1 MDVEE
6 KKKDLKDLKGDSKKD
21 LKQDLEENK
30 EVDLDKIVIK
40 KR

>member
-1 MDVEE
+1 MEVEE